1 MQHDRQSDFRRNEE
15 LEDLL
20 EEINGILE
28 PAEDGILK
36 NYVKPRYP
44 VVFIVGCARA
54 GSTLTLQWL
63 ANTGR
68 FAYPTNLLSR
78 FYAAPYIG
86 ARIQRLLT
94 DSRFNFRDEFSDLV
108 SHVSFTSELGKTR
121 GTLAPNE
128 FWYFWR
134 RFFPYGDIQQ
144 LDQDALQKVDA
155 VKFVSELA
163 ALESA
168 LEKPLVLKAH
178 IINWNIPFVAN
189 IFDKVLF
196 IHIVRQP
203 LHNAQSLLESRKKY
217 FGTIDR
223 WYSFK
228 PPEFEKLKECD
239 PYEQVA
245 GQVYFTNE
253 AISRGLDQINDNY
266 WMKVNYEEFCKQ
278 PDAVFGTIKEKFN
291 KQDCPVNWEYR
302 GEDTFKSTNQVRLSE
317 EETRRVMN
325 AYTLFAQGAG

>member
-1 MQHDRQSDFRRNEE
+1 MSKWRSMQTDRQKDFRRNED

-20 EEINGILE
+20 KEINGILE
-28 PAEDGILK
+28 TAEDDILK

-63 ANTGR
+63 ANTGN

-94 DSRFNFRDEFSDLV
+94 DPRFNFRDEFYDFDQQVNLS
-108 SHVSFTSELGKTR
+108 SELGKTR
-121 GTLAPNE
+121 GILAPNE

-134 RFFPYGDIQQ
+134 RFFHYGEIQQ
-144 LDQDALQKVDA
+144 LDEDALKQVDA

-163 ALESA
+163 ALEA
-168 LEKPLVLKAH
+168 AFEKPFVLKAH

-189 IFDKVLF
+189 SFDKVLF
-196 IHIVRQP
+196 IHVVRQP
-203 LHNAQSLLESRKKY
+203 LHNAQSLLESRNKY
-217 FGTIDR
+217 FGTIDK

-228 PPEFEKLKECD
+228 PPEFEQLRKNS

-245 GQVYFTNE
+245 GQIFFTNE
-253 AISRGLDQINDNY
+253 AIGKGLDQISPNC
-266 WMKVNYEEFCKQ
+266 WM
-278 PDAVFGTIKEKFN
+278 
-291 KQDCPVNWEYR
+291 R
-302 GEDTFKSTNQVRLSE
+302 SR
-317 EETRRVMN
+317 
-325 AYTLFAQGAG
+325 